1 MSEKRPFTRPVA
13 PHWWARPPYLA
24 YTTRELSGVAVAIYG
39 AFLFAGLFSLWLGP
53 DSYGA
58 FLRFLKTPFSLVLNL
73 LLLAAVAYHVV
84 TWFKTLPKT
93 MPILIVG
100 GKAIP
105 PEEVTRI
112 ATRTAGATSL
122 ILVLL
127 ALWVAR

>member
-13 PHWWARPPYLA
+13 PNWWAQPPYLA

-39 AFLFAGLFSLWLGP
+39 GFVFVGLFSLWLGP
-53 DSYGA
+53 DSYAA

-84 TWFKTLPKT
+84 TWFRTLPKT

-100 GKAIP
+100 GKVIA
-105 PEEVTRI
+105 PEQVTRI

-122 ILVLL
+122 ILVLI

>member
-13 PHWWARPPYLA
+13 PNWWAHPPYLA

-39 AFLFAGLFSLWLGP
+39 AFVFVGLFSLWLGP

-84 TWFKTLPKT
+84 TWFRTLPKT

-100 GKAIP
+100 GKVIA
-105 PEEVTRI
+105 PEQVTRI

-122 ILVLL
+122 ILVLI